1 VPGTGSSTTTV
12 ATVGREG
19 VPAFSH
25 LFVVVMEN
33 QGPQGALGV
42 PAIAALAQRYASATD
57 WYAEAH
63 PSLPNYL
70 ALISGS
76 TWGVQSDCT
85 ACFEPGP
92 DLGSQ
97 LTQAGVSWG
106 AYLEGLPG
114 PCFLG
119 PLSPDGTYA
128 AKHDPFVYFLDVRD
142 NPATCAHVQPLSAL
156 VPLLAAGAPASGV
169 PRFVWVTPDLCHSG
183 HDCSVEEAGAWLS
196 GFVATVT
203 ASAAWN
209 DGGALVVTWD
219 EGVDDAGLDPTTATV
234 HDSGGGGSVL
244 TLVISP
250 QVPAGLQVRTPLD
263 HYSLLRTIEDAFG
276 LPLLGGAA
284 AATKPLSAFFST
296 PAAAS

>member
-1 VPGTGSSTTTV
+1 
-12 ATVGREG
+12 
-19 VPAFSH
+19 
-25 LFVVVMEN
+25 MEN
-33 QGPQGALGV
+33 QGPQGALAV
-42 PAIAALAQRYASATD
+42 PAIAALAHRYASATD

-85 ACFEPGP
+85 TCFEPGP

-97 LTQAGVSWG
+97 LTHAGVSWG

-119 PLSPDGTYA
+119 PQSPDGTYA

-203 ASAAWN
+203 ASRGVEGRRCAAW
-209 DGGALVVTWD
+209 
-219 EGVDDAGLDPTTATV
+219 
-234 HDSGGGGSVL
+234 
-244 TLVISP
+244 
-250 QVPAGLQVRTPLD
+250 
-263 HYSLLRTIEDAFG
+263 
-276 LPLLGGAA
+276 
-284 AATKPLSAFFST
+284 
-296 PAAAS
+296 